1 MADDPIGLGKG
12 FPDLLLM
19 NEESVKF
26 VEVKGEGDQ
35 IQRHQLARMELL
47 AETGFAVEVLRVDW
61 CVDPS
66 QEYVVVDIETT
77 GGRAGNHRVTE
88 IGAVKIR
95 NGIVVDEFQTLLN
108 PERAI
113 PPKITRLT
121 GITNAMVSSA
131 PRFAEVADAF
141 RAFLGEAVFVAHSV
155 KFDYGFLRAEYARLE
170 EAFRFPT
177 LCTVV
182 SMRKFFPGLKSYS
195 LGNLTGEFDI
205 PLPDHHR
212 ALCDARATAE
222 LLKMINRRRM
232 GADASGTELAKTVE

>member
-1 MADDPIGLGKG
+1 MRWKCCGS
-12 FPDLLLM
+12 
-19 NEESVKF
+19 N
-26 VEVKGEGDQ
+26 
-35 IQRHQLARMELL
+35 
-47 AETGFAVEVLRVDW
+47 W

-95 NGIVVDEFQTLLN
+95 NGVVVDEFQTLLN

-141 RAFLGEAVFVAHSV
+141 RAFMGEAVFVAHSV
-155 KFDYGFLRAEYARLE
+155 KFDYGFLRAEFARLE
-170 EAFRFPT
+170 ETFRYPT

-195 LGNLTGEFDI
+195 LGNLTQEFDI

-222 LLKMINRRRM
+222 LLTMINARRI
-232 GADASGTELAKTVE
+232 SQETSSNELAKSVG